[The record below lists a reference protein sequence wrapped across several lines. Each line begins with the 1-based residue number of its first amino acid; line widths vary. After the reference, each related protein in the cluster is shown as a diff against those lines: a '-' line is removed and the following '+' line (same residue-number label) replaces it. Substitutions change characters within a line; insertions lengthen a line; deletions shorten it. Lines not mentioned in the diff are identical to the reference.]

1 MRHVIRLTI
10 EESVMQAT
18 LTASPEVP
26 VESGRS
32 LTRDYVAYITI
43 TYAFT
48 WTLLIVGVK
57 LG

>member
-1 MRHVIRLTI
+1 
-10 EESVMQAT
+10 MQAT